1 MNKKHDS
8 MILHQHWHAVT
19 VKMKKMKYRVG
30 GVLERDVA
38 SVQVDLVDGHVS
50 ARGGMLGK
58 LVAGGQS

>member
-1 MNKKHDS
+1 
-8 MILHQHWHAVT
+8 MIAHQHWYAVT
-19 VKMKKMKYRVG
+19 VKMKYRVG

-50 ARGGMLGK
+50 ARGGMLGN